1 MLVYQCVLT
10 LLENTFFASREIN
23 DLFLTEPLIGN
34 YALTYALNLAQA
46 PYRNNSKIY
55 YYEHLSQLNEQGIYV
70 TPATIPNGEEARFS
84 FSQFNS
90 IPDGY
95 WYAMGNNCLVQRPDG
110 YRTERRGKE
119 GKKKSWYIVNRQT
132 GEERKQERPASYP
145 QVGFIKMMGIG
156 TVLQFFVIG
165 ERELVLPRYIRLGK
179 FMSKARIEI
188 TAYKDPDVVNKQA
201 QAVEFLLNPLD
212 LPPGAEIASYD
223 TYSVHP
229 VPLIRNAILT
239 GQFLHLQRDLYLPSG
254 MKFGVD
260 FLQLQAAS

>member
-23 DLFLTEPLIGN
+23 DLFLTESLIGN

-46 PYRNNSKIY
+46 PYRNNGKIY
-55 YYEHLSQLNEQGIYV
+55 YYEHLNQLNEQGIYV
-70 TPATIPNGEEARFS
+70 TPATIPNGEEARFY

-110 YRTERRGKE
+110 YRVERRGKE
-119 GKKKSWYIVNRQT
+119 GSKKPWYVVDKQT
-132 GEERKQERPASYP
+132 GKATKEKAVNYP

-212 LPPGAEIASYD
+212 LPSGAQVASYD

-260 FLQLQAAS
+260 FLQPQAAS

>member
-1 MLVYQCVLT
+1 MLVYQCMLT

-34 YALTYALNLAQA
+34 YALTYALSLAQS
-46 PYRNNSKIY
+46 PYWNNGKIY

-110 YRTERRGKE
+110 HRVERRGKE
-119 GKKKSWYIVNRQT
+119 GGKKVWYVINQRTGKETKEKAVN
-132 GEERKQERPASYP
+132 YP

-156 TVLQFFVIG
+156 TVLQFFVIA
-165 ERELVLPRYIRLGK
+165 EQELVLPRYIRLGK

-188 TAYKDPDVVNKQA
+188 TAYKDPVVVSKQT
-201 QAVEFLLNPLD
+201 QVVEFLLNPLD
-212 LPPGAEIASYD
+212 LPSGVQIASYD

-229 VPLIRNAILT
+229 VPLIRNVTLT
-239 GQFLHLQRDLYLPSG
+239 GQFLHLHNELCLPLG

-260 FLQLQAAS
+260 FLQTQVSS